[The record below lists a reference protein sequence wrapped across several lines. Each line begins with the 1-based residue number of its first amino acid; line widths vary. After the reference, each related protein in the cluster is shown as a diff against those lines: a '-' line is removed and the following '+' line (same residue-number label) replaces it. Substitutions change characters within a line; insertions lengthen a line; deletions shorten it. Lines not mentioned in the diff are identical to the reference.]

1 MGISKEQIDNIRKA
15 LDTLPDRSSEKSY
28 EYFNVY
34 EALTI
39 EVYDF
44 PVNPYKNIVNAAC
57 STWGSAK
64 IGCDEGSCRKWDKLS
79 PQNRFIVALSSLKGE
94 TLPLA
99 LENVKF
105 QFGVNGCPRHTF
117 DQHARVRLA
126 AHQSIGCRDNSK
138 LEAPLVLYPELY
150 KEIQEKLE
158 LKEKFESWLKV
169 TKDLY
174 ETILSSGCGSFQT
187 ARAVLPMSYNHSFTT
202 SIDLLS
208 LKGQMSRRLMACEEA
223 PIVFMYWKLRE
234 QIKKSMPLIAN
245 YLRPACD
252 GAKKCIYHGGAE
264 GLTKYFSN
272 LFKGCGRWPD
282 EVEYAEFN
290 RSCSDYN
297 ELSKY
302 VEIVPR
308 DGWLNF
314 TENDYEKLDLKD
326 KLLFEQE

>member
-1 MGISKEQIDNIRKA
+1 MSLSKEQIDNIRKA
-15 LDTLPDRSSEKSY
+15 LDTLPDRSQEKSY
-28 EYFNVY
+28 DYVSVY
-34 EALTI
+34 ETLTLEI
-39 EVYDF
+39 YDM
-44 PVNPYKNIVNAAC
+44 PSNPYRNIVNAAC

-64 IGCDEGSCRKWDKLS
+64 VGIDEGSCRKWQKLS
-79 PQNRFIVALSSLKGE
+79 PENRFIVVLSALKGE

-105 QFGVNGCPRHTF
+105 QFGVNGAPRHAF

-138 LEAPLVLYPELY
+138 LEAPFILYPALY
-150 KEIQEKLE
+150 KEIQEKPE
-158 LKEKFESWLKV
+158 LKEKFELWTKM

-174 ETILSSGCGSFQT
+174 ELILDSGCGSFQT

-234 QIKKSMPLIAN
+234 EIKKSTPLIAN
-245 YLRPACD
+245 FLRPACD
-252 GAKKCIYHGGAE
+252 GAKKCVYHGGAE

-290 RSCSDYN
+290 RSCSDYE
-297 ELSKY
+297 ELSRY
-302 VEIVPR
+302 VEIVPK
-308 DGWLNF
+308 DGWLNL
-314 TENDYEKLDLKD
+314 TENDYEKLDPKD
-326 KLLFEQE
+326 KSLFEQN